1 MTWQPGR
8 HFPYQEHN
16 EEIFYETLRRPLKRV
31 VRPLI
36 DIELWSTAAARA
48 AGCSG
53 PKTSSSSTC
62 TPCSESGNGWLPPPS
77 PHLPSVLTERLLA
90 CWWSSF
96 ATKLPGRM
104 DSEIKNY
111 RNTHLRKKLIRMG
124 LDPVTHRPATN
135 LDLLTGLSNLL
146 SAGAHGGTASH
157 FHNALKLQVVQ
168 SLIRGRCHERNKLSR
183 TLADRFDLD

>member
-1 MTWQPGR
+1 
-8 HFPYQEHN
+8 
-16 EEIFYETLRRPLKRV
+16 
-31 VRPLI
+31 
-36 DIELWSTAAARA
+36 
-48 AGCSG
+48 
-53 PKTSSSSTC
+53 
-62 TPCSESGNGWLPPPS
+62 
-77 PHLPSVLTERLLA
+77 
-90 CWWSSF
+90 
-96 ATKLPGRM
+96 M